1 MSRKQKLFHFIYKT
15 TDVRN
20 GNFYIGMHSTNNLDD
35 GYIGSGTRLKHL
47 IYKHGKDIFNME
59 ILEFLPDRKSLRL
72 RESEIVTSDLI
83 LEEKCMNLK
92 PGGYGGFNNDTHQL
106 KCSQAAGLK
115 HAERMKKD
123 DEYRKKYSDKL
134 SKSGKKRHLEGK
146 LKNFTYDWTGKK
158 HSEESKKKM
167 SMIKKNVGL
176 GETNSQFG
184 TIWITKDNQNK
195 KIKKDGLSTF
205 LNEGWVKGRIINK

>member
-47 IYKHGKDIFNME
+47 IYKHGNDIFNME

-72 RESEIVTSDLI
+72 RESELVTSDLI

-134 SKSGKKRHLEGK
+134 SKSGKKRHKEGN

-195 KIKKDGLSTF
+195 KIKKDDLSTF

>member
-47 IYKHGKDIFNME
+47 IYKHGNDIFNME

-72 RESEIVTSDLI
+72 RESELVTSDLI

-92 PGGYGGFNNDTHQL
+92 PGGHGGFNNDTHQL

-134 SKSGKKRHLEGK
+134 SKSGKKRHQEGN
-146 LKNFTYDWTGKK
+146 LKNFSYDWTGKK

-195 KIKKDGLSTF
+195 KIKKDDLSTF

>member
-59 ILEFLPDRKSLRL
+59 ILEFLPDKKSLRL
-72 RESEIVTSDLI
+72 RESELVTSDLI

-134 SKSGKKRHLEGK
+134 SKSGKKRHKEGK
-146 LKNFTYDWTGKK
+146 LTNFTFDWTGRK
-158 HSEESKKKM
+158 HSEETKKKM

-195 KIKKDGLSTF
+195 KIKKDDLSTF

>member
-15 TDVRN
+15 TDIRN
-20 GNFYIGMHSTNNLDD
+20 GNFYIGMHSTNNLGD

-59 ILEFLPDRKSLRL
+59 ILEFLPDRKSLKL

-92 PGGYGGFNNDTHQL
+92 PGGYGGFNNDTHQFN
-106 KCSQAAGLK
+106 CSQAAGLK
-115 HAERMKKD
+115 HAERMIKD
-123 DEYRKKYSDKL
+123 DEYRKKYSEKL
-134 SKSGKKRHLEGK
+134 SKSGKKRHQEGN
-146 LKNFTYDWTGKK
+146 LKNFTYDWTGRR

-167 SMIKKNVGL
+167 SETAKKIGVGE
-176 GETNSQFG
+176 GNSQFG
-184 TIWITKDNQNK
+184 TMWITKDSQNK
-195 KIKKDGLSTF
+195 KIKKDDFPFYSID
-205 LNEGWVKGRIINK
+205 GWVKGRILKK

>member
-47 IYKHGKDIFNME
+47 IYKHGNDIFNME

-72 RESEIVTSDLI
+72 RESELVTSDLI

-134 SKSGKKRHLEGK
+134 SKSGKKRHQEGN
-146 LKNFTYDWTGKK
+146 LKNFSYDWTGKK

-195 KIKKDGLSTF
+195 KIKKDDLSTF

>member
-72 RESEIVTSDLI
+72 RESELVTSDLI

-134 SKSGKKRHLEGK
+134 SKSGKKRHQEGN
-146 LKNFTYDWTGKK
+146 LKNFSYDWTGKK

-195 KIKKDGLSTF
+195 KIKKDDLSTF

>member
-72 RESEIVTSDLI
+72 RESELVTSDLI

-134 SKSGKKRHLEGK
+134 SKSGKKRHKEGN

-195 KIKKDGLSTF
+195 KIKKDDLSTF